1 MNVLTAFQQ
10 NPSFFYFTSGI
21 LALLIGSFLNVVI
34 YRLPKMMEA
43 EWKKEC
49 KLLLGIDDQVDNQ
62 SPYNLV
68 LPGSTCPNCNIN
80 IHPLDNIPVIS
91 YLLLKGRCRHCKKG
105 ISARYPLIEICNC
118 LLIVAVAMKFGFSIQ
133 AFFAFLFTWS
143 LIALTVIDYDH
154 KLLPD
159 SITLP
164 FMWLGIICN
173 LFGIFTDIESSLF
186 GAIFGYLILWSVFIV
201 FKLLTG
207 KEGMGYGD
215 FKLLAMLGAWL
226 GWQYLPLIIIFSSL
240 TGSIIGIGLL
250 LVTRHKSS
258 QPIPFGPFLAVAGWI
273 ALMYGDTLTGL
284 YVDWAFN

>member
-1 MNVLTAFQQ
+1 MNALTAFQQ
-10 NPSFFYFTSGI
+10 NPPFFCFASGI

-49 KLLLGIDDQVDNQ
+49 KQFLGTDEDI
-62 SPYNLV
+62 PPEPGFNLV
-68 LPGSTCPNCNIN
+68 FPGSTCPNCQNK

-91 YLLLKGRCRHCKKG
+91 YLLLKGSCRNCKQR
-105 ISARYPLIEICNC
+105 ISPRYPLIELTSC
-118 LLIVAVAMKFGFSIQ
+118 LLIIAIAIEYGVSIQ

-143 LIALTVIDYDH
+143 LIALAVIDYDH

-159 SITLP
+159 NITLP

-186 GAIFGYLILWSVFIV
+186 GAIFGYLVLWTVFVI
-201 FKLLTG
+201 FKLITG

-226 GWQYLPLIIIFSSL
+226 GWQYLPLIIILSSF
-240 TGSIIGIGLL
+240 TGSIVGAGLL
-250 LVTRHKSS
+250 LLSKHKKS
-258 QPIPFGPFLAVAGWI
+258 QPIPFGPFLAIAGWI
-273 ALMYGDTLTGL
+273 ALMYGDLLTGL
-284 YVDWAFN
+284 YIDWAFK